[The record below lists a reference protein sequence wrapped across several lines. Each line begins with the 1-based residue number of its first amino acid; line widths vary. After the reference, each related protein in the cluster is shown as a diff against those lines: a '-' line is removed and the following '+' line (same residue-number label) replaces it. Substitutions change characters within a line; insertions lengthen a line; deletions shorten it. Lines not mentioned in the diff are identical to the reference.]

1 MKKILLPTLWH
12 QGESDYAKSKYYYL
26 HFLYLYL
33 LLVMLKIRMIL
44 PRLFSLICQP
54 NSCLLTQDSF

>member
-1 MKKILLPTLWH
+1 MEYFYSFIHLFLVLKNIYY
-12 QGESDYAKSKYYYL
+12 EKYYYL

-44 PRLFSLICQP
+44 PRLFSLTCQP